1 MIHSKP
7 FIKAIGILLLIVS
20 IVEIWDQTIVQIIRK
35 NKSTLMSLINSNNFF
50 TDTHI
55 NPTSKMKLFV
65 ALVRSLQ
72 PSNNVTKYTILELTN
87 LCTQSAISSI

>member
-20 IVEIWDQTIVQIIRK
+20 IVEIGDQTIVQIIRK

-55 NPTSKMKLFV
+55 NPSQHL
-65 ALVRSLQ
+65 R
-72 PSNNVTKYTILELTN
+72 
-87 LCTQSAISSI
+87 